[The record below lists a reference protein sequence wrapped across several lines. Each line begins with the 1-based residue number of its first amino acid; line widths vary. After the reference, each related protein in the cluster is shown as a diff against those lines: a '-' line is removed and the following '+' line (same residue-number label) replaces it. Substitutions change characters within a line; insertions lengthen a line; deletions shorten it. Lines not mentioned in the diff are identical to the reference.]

1 MNDDE
6 LAGLLKYSSPNE
18 IYIVTYDN
26 VLILLICPFKVVV
39 LVNID
44 VFNKGD
50 FVFVD
55 KVKITPELKTVFIIN
70 KKAYYYFYF
79 DFIID

>member
-6 LAGLLKYSSPNE
+6 LADLLKYSSPNE
-18 IYIVTYDN
+18 LYIVTYDN
-26 VLILLICPFKVVV
+26 ILIILVCPFKVVV
-39 LVNID
+39 LINID

-55 KVKITPELKTVFIIN
+55 EVKITSELKTVFII
-70 KKAYYYFYF
+70 KDKAYYYFYF
-79 DFIID
+79 DFIIE